1 MKKTLLTVLLILV
14 LVGGLFV
21 LTGCGEKKEENNSN
35 NTTNT
40 SNTTTTENT
49 NTNTNTQNASA
60 SLELVEF
67 NVQNLVPNTTI
78 KELYASVSGN
88 DDWTPN
94 LIQDLEL
101 GNGMQAKIGVGL
113 SESTHTYD
121 FRAVDEEGTEALF
134 EGVDLSNIFANKDG
148 AVTLQVDENNAPIA
162 VAK

>member
-40 SNTTTTENT
+40 E
-49 NTNTNTQNASA
+49 NTNTQNASA
-60 SLELVEF
+60 ALELVEF

-78 KELYASVSGN
+78 KELYAAVSGSN
-88 DDWTPN
+88 DWTPN
-94 LIQDLEL
+94 LINGLEM

-113 SESTHTYD
+113 SESTFTYD
-121 FRAVDEEGTEALF
+121 FRAVDEEGSEALF
-134 EGVDLSNIFANKDG
+134 TGVNLSNIFANKDG
-148 AVTLQVDENNAPIA
+148 AVALQLDENNSPIA
-162 VAK
+162 VVK